1 MNKFRII
8 FANLFIITSAMLFLN
23 SCVKGDL
30 DMPPANYP
38 VVDFEANVTIPQLI
52 AMHTAGGLEE
62 IDSNIIVKGIVVAN
76 DETGNFYKQ
85 LIIEDETAGLQI
97 QIDESELYKTYKVG
111 QRIYVKCQGLA
122 LGEYGGNLQ
131 LGYIVSGEISRIPS
145 SLIAD
150 HIFIDSLPGTPKE
163 PVNLTI
169 PTLSSSYLNMLITL
183 DSIHFPDAGQA
194 FSSTTSST
202 NHDMLDQLSNTL
214 ILRTSN
220 YATFAQ
226 NILPA
231 GTGSVTGVLS
241 IYNGDYQMYIRDL
254 NDLQGFDQ

>member
-1 MNKFRII
+1 MNKFRIT
-8 FANLFIITSAMLFLN
+8 FASLFIISSAMLFLN

-38 VVDFEANVTIPQLI
+38 VVNFSTNMTIPELI
-52 AMHTAGGLEE
+52 AMHTAGGLESL
-62 IDSNIIVKGIVVAN
+62 DSNIIIKGKVVAN

-97 QIDESELYKTYKVG
+97 QIDETDLFKTYKVG
-111 QRIYVKCQGLA
+111 QRIYVKCEGLA

-131 LGYIVSGEISRIPS
+131 LGYIVSGEIGRIPS
-145 SLIAD
+145 SLIAE
-150 HIFIDSLPGTPKE
+150 HIFIDSLPGTPIE
-163 PVNLTI
+163 PINLTI
-169 PTLSSSYLNMLITL
+169 PALSSSKLNMLIKL
-183 DSIHFPDAGQA
+183 DSIHFTDAGQA

-202 NHDMLDQLSNTL
+202 NHDMLDQVGNTL

-231 GTGSVTGVLS
+231 GIGSVTGVLS

-254 NDLQGFDQ
+254 NDLQGFDE